1 MERRERPAA
10 NFTKT
15 TKVTTVMTTVTSGDK
30 RIDKYDYEK
39 HQDGDYLLTKVN
51 KTNVFLLFSYKC
63 CLRIRTSIRDLH
75 CLLGLVH
82 FGLEKS
88 LTLIHAMKKNKKISF
103 FGKIQPEF
111 DLNL

>member
-1 MERRERPAA
+1 
-10 NFTKT
+10 
-15 TKVTTVMTTVTSGDK
+15 MTTVTSGDK

-75 CLLGLVH
+75 CLLGLVNLL
-82 FGLEKS
+82 FYRPARPRMDRQTKRQFWDVLNVS
-88 LTLIHAMKKNKKISF
+88 LCAYGAQL
-103 FGKIQPEF
+103 G
-111 DLNL
+111 